1 MFEKALELI
10 KAHGRIII
18 HRHTNPDGDAIG
30 AQTGLYFLIK
40 SNFPEKEV
48 YCVGDDPKR
57 YAFMFRSAPDE
68 IDDAL
73 YENALAVVLDTSSK
87 ELISDPRWQNAA
99 QTLRIDHHI
108 MLSQIAGYEIVDT
121 SYESCAGMI
130 ADFARE
136 SKLLLTPEAAKA
148 LFTGMV
154 TDSGRFLYD
163 STTPRTFELAAYL
176 TSADFKRDDIFK
188 NLYANDFKNVRN
200 RAAFI
205 MKIQF
210 TKNNVAYIY
219 TAKEEFASLDMDVF
233 SVSRG
238 MVNTMADIKGVDIWV
253 NFTETDEGV
262 LCEIRSSSK
271 NVNPVA
277 VKYGGG
283 GHAKACGATL
293 PDKAT
298 AMKLLEDLDG
308 MCGE

>member
-10 KAHGRIII
+10 KAHGRMII
-18 HRHTNPDGDAIG
+18 HRHSNPDGDAIG

-40 SNFPEKEV
+40 ANFPDKEV
-48 YCVGDDPKR
+48 FCVGDAPKR
-57 YAFMFRSAPDE
+57 YAFMERSEPDE
-68 IDDAL
+68 IDDGL
-73 YENALAVVLDTSSK
+73 YENALAVILDTSSK

-99 QTLRIDHHI
+99 HTLRIDHHI
-108 MLSQIAGYEIVDT
+108 MLSPIAEYEIVDT

-136 SKLLLTPEAAKA
+136 SGLLLTPNAAKA

-163 STTPRTFELAAYL
+163 STTPRTFELASYL
-176 TSADFKRDDIFK
+176 TSAGFKRDDIFK
-188 NLYANDFKNVRN
+188 NLYASDFKNVRN
-200 RAAFI
+200 RASFI

-210 TKNNVAYIY
+210 TKNNVAFIY
-219 TAKEEFASLDMDVF
+219 TTREEFATLDMDVF

-293 PDKAT
+293 PDKDT
-298 AMKLLEDLDG
+298 AMKLLEDLDK

>member
-10 KAHGRIII
+10 KAYDTVII

-40 SNFPEKEV
+40 ANFPEKAV

-57 YAFMFRSAPDE
+57 YSFMERSAPEE
-68 IDDAL
+68 IDDGL
-73 YENALAVVLDTSSK
+73 YEDALAVILDTSSK
-87 ELISDPRWQNAA
+87 ELINDPRWQNAA
-99 QTLRIDHHI
+99 HTLRIDHHI
-108 MLSQIAGYEIVDT
+108 MLSAIADDEIVDT

-130 ADFARE
+130 ADLARE
-136 SKLLLTPEAAKA
+136 SGLLLTKEAAKA

-163 STTPRTFELAAYL
+163 STSPRTFELASYL
-176 TSADFKRDDIFK
+176 TQTGFERAGIFK
-188 NLYANDFKNVRN
+188 KLYANDFANVKT
-200 RAAFI
+200 RASFI
-205 MKIQF
+205 MKIKF
-210 TKNNVAYIY
+210 TERNVAYIY
-219 TAKEEFASLDMDVF
+219 TTKEELASLGLDTF
-233 SVSRG
+233 TVSRG
-238 MVNTMADIKGVDIWV
+238 MVNTMADIRGVDIWT

-262 LCEIRSSSK
+262 LCEIRSSNK
-271 NVNPVA
+271 NVCPVA

-293 PDKAT
+293 PDKDT
-298 AMKLLEDLDG
+298 AMRLLEDLDK